1 MVRDLTTFVM
11 VDPAKLGGLSNVNFL
26 AFAKVFTLQSWIAFF
41 SLSIL
46 CAVGYMSLLF
56 FVAWYTERSA
66 GRGRNFVNN

>member
-46 CAVGYMSLLF
+46 CAVGYGFVIPVRHGALSNELF
-56 FVAWYTERSA
+56 FNILDS
-66 GRGRNFVNN
+66 